1 MKLKDRCL
9 TNKPAVEEPDRAVDL
24 HRRTVHPEDACV
36 HPEEL
41 VSLIVRKATEKED
54 GLEYDMGCS
63 GLGGVPA
70 SAEPSGPFGRNSIR
84 SPARDQVEALRE
96 LTSW

>member
-9 TNKPAVEEPDRAVDL
+9 TNKPAVEEPDRAIDL
-24 HRRTVHPEDACV
+24 HRRTIHPEDACV
-36 HPEEL
+36 RPEEL
-41 VSLIVRKATEKED
+41 VSLVVCKATEKED

>member
-41 VSLIVRKATEKED
+41 VSLIVRKATEKERD
-54 GLEYDMGCS
+54 VLERLKLPYGLTYLVLLAAHDNC
-63 GLGGVPA
+63 L
-70 SAEPSGPFGRNSIR
+70 
-84 SPARDQVEALRE
+84 
-96 LTSW
+96 